1 MSFLRASPKWNCLT
15 NGYGKRVT
23 VMTNKRASVR
33 DLSVSLVRG
42 IPLSEEAGI
51 GALTIPGYLQEVC
64 SRYGDSEAVVMHN
77 ATGVVRWS
85 YRDLWNNSVTVA
97 KALIAAGVGKDTRVG
112 ILMTNRPEYLS
123 MVFGTALAGGVSV
136 ALSTFSTPDE
146 LEHLLSASAISL
158 LVFEDMVLKKNFATM
173 LTELEPKIKQC
184 EPGQL
189 ESARFPFLK
198 QFVRLDGVTRAD
210 AIDNACLDIMAFEP
224 WAAFI
229 DTAARFST
237 EIVESRAA
245 SVSAG
250 DVGGLFFSSGT
261 TSLPKGIL
269 HSQQAFAIQWWRWPW
284 VMAVKEP
291 ARAWTGNGFFWSGN
305 ISMIVGVAFST
316 GGAVILQPLFEETEA
331 VKLIEAERITFMNGR
346 PHQWAR
352 LQAVPGYD
360 QADLSSLRY
369 VTRGELIMAHA
380 TVNTDWKL
388 PMSFGTTETMTI
400 NTSFD
405 ADTPADE
412 YAGSAGVP
420 LPGNLLKIVD
430 PETGALVPVGG
441 RGEICIK
448 GPTLMLG
455 YIGKTLEQCFDDD
468 GYYCTGDG
476 GYVDA
481 EGRMFWE
488 GRLNDII
495 KTGGANVSPEEV
507 DSIIAKFPG
516 IKRSQTV
523 GVEHETLGEM
533 VVACVVPMADSV
545 VEPDALVTFLKQ
557 KLASF
562 KLPRKVLIFT
572 EAEFALTGNEKAK
585 AKEIK
590 AEAFKRLKAAG
601 EPGIV

>member
-1 MSFLRASPKWNCLT
+1 M
-15 NGYGKRVT
+15 GK
-23 VMTNKRASVR
+23 KRAIVA
-33 DLSVSLVRG
+33 DPAISLVRG
-42 IPLSEEAGI
+42 IPLGEEDGI
-51 GALTIPGYLQEVC
+51 GALTIPGYLRDVC
-64 SRYGDSEAVVMHN
+64 NRYGDREAVVLH
-77 ATGVVRWS
+77 TPDGVVRWR
-85 YRDLWNNSVTVA
+85 YRDLWDRSVEVA
-97 KALIAAGVGKDTRVG
+97 KALIAAGVGKDHRVG

-123 MVFGTALAGGVSV
+123 MLFGSALAGGGAV

-146 LEHLLSASAISL
+146 LEHLLSASAISI
-158 LVFEDMVLKKNFATM
+158 LVFEDWVLKKNFASM
-173 LTELEPKIKQC
+173 LTGLEPKIKTSA
-184 EPGQL
+184 PGQL
-189 ESARFPFLK
+189 ESTKFPFLK
-198 QFVRLDGVTRAD
+198 QLVRLDGVTRPGD
-210 AIDNACLDIMAFEP
+210 VDTVDIDVNAFVP
-224 WAAFI
+224 WNAFI
-229 DTAARFST
+229 DTAARVSGA
-237 EIVESRAA
+237 IVDARAA
-245 SVSAG
+245 TVSAG
-250 DVGGLFFSSGT
+250 DAGGLFFSSGT

-269 HSQQAFAIQWWRWPW
+269 HSQQAFAIQWWRWPR

-305 ISMIVGVAFST
+305 ISMIVGVALST
-316 GGAVILQPLFEETEA
+316 GGAVILQPLFDAAEA
-331 VKLIEAERITFMNGR
+331 VRLIEAERITFMNGR

-360 QADLSSLRY
+360 EADLSSLRH
-369 VTRGELIMAHA
+369 VTRGELIVAHP

-405 ADTPADE
+405 ADTPLEE

-430 PETGALVPVGG
+430 PETRALVPVGE

-448 GPTLMLG
+448 GPTLMIG
-455 YIGKTLEQCFDDD
+455 YLGKTLEECFDDD

-476 GYVDA
+476 GYVDR
-481 EGRMFWE
+481 EGRLFWE

-507 DSIIAKFPG
+507 DSIVAKFPG

-533 VVACVVPMADSV
+533 VVSCIVP
-545 VEPDALVTFLKQ
+545 VEGVTVDPDALSAFLKQ

-562 KLPRKVLIFT
+562 KLPRRILIFA
-572 EAEFALTGNEKAK
+572 EADFALTGNEKAK
-585 AKEIK
+585 AKEIR

-601 EPGIV
+601 EPGVV